1 MKKFVL
7 TIVFAL
13 VAVISFNANAQY
25 ATQQTGKENL
35 TDNLYY
41 RHYQWKEKNGRNWF
55 LAGLGV
61 QAIGAGMLL
70 AAPIVLENGSYYEPQ
85 YRESVGWQC
94 PPDADDLA
102 EALTIAG
109 SIAAISGTLMEV
121 FGGIRW
127 LSASANL
134 RNMRFDFMLKNN
146 GLVVAF

>member
-7 TIVFAL
+7 TIVFVL

-25 ATQQTGKENL
+25 ATQQTSKENL

-55 LAGLGV
+55 LVGLGT

-70 AAPIVLENGSYYEPQ
+70 TAPLAYETDNFADMFNGN
-85 YRESVGWQC
+85 
-94 PPDADDLA
+94 ADQTA
-102 EALTIAG
+102 EVLTIAG
-109 SIAAISGTLMEV
+109 SIVAISGTLMEV

-127 LSASANL
+127 LTASANL